1 MIGANYTMKTF
12 TMVHTSDLHLGS
24 LFSVTPEVAEQM
36 RTEQLDTLKQILDL
50 CTENSADALLIA
62 GDMFD
67 CIRVEEAYLE
77 KVKQIISHYSV
88 RIFIT
93 PGESDPFT
101 PDSCYNTEWPQNV
114 HIFRGGM
121 EKVEIPEKNTCVWG
135 AGFTGNQSQK
145 TLLTGFRPIP
155 SRINVLV
162 LYGDLLEGLN
172 SDSDHNPI
180 QMEELAH
187 CGADYVALG
196 RSHMYEY
203 YEHNDL
209 LICYS
214 GMPSGLGF
222 DEAGEKGV
230 LCGYAAKGFAKMTFT
245 KLGGREY
252 CREKIDVSGCVDTA
266 QFVDRIISVLR
277 SRYGEKYS
285 YHLYDLYL
293 IGTPAPG
300 VVPVLSEINSMIGM
314 SSIFYA
320 RITDVTSP
328 TVDFELLMND
338 GSLKGAFVRKIFD
351 KKQSDSSD
359 ADKYMRALL
368 YGLSAFEG
376 NVNIDEDY

>member
-1 MIGANYTMKTF
+1 MIGANDSMKTF

-24 LFSVTPEVAEQM
+24 LFSSTPEVADEM
-36 RTEQLDTLKQILDL
+36 RTEQIDTLKQILDL

-67 CIRVEEAYLE
+67 CLRMEDAYLE
-77 KVKQIISHYSV
+77 RVKSLISHYNV
-88 RIFIT
+88 RVFIT
-93 PGESDPFT
+93 PGEHDPFT

-135 AGFTGNQSQK
+135 AGFTASQCEK
-145 TLLTGFRPIP
+145 SLLAGFRPIS

-162 LYGDLLEGLN
+162 LYGELIDGLN
-172 SDSDHNPI
+172 ADSIYNPI
-180 QMEELAH
+180 QTEELVH

-196 RSHMYEY
+196 RSHTHEY
-203 YEHNDL
+203 HEHNDL
-209 LICYS
+209 LYCYS
-214 GMPSGLGF
+214 GMPAGLGF

-230 LCGYAAKGFAKMTFT
+230 LCGYAAKGFSKMTFT
-245 KLGGREY
+245 PLGKREY
-252 CREKIDVSGCVDTA
+252 CSEKIDVSGCIDTA

-285 YHLYDLYL
+285 YHLYDIYL

-300 VVPVLSEINSMIGM
+300 VAPVLSEINEMIQM
-314 SSIFYA
+314 SSLFYA
-320 RITDVTSP
+320 RVTDVTSP
-328 TVDFELLMND
+328 TVNFDLLMND
-338 GSLKGAFVRKIFD
+338 GSLKGAFVRKLFD
-351 KKQSDSSD
+351 KKQSDHSND
-359 ADKYMRALL
+359 DKYMRALL

-376 NVNIDEDY
+376 NVKIDEDY